1 MFLVCFSIDTRKTF
15 DNVKA
20 CWIPE
25 VRHHNP
31 RTPVI
36 LVGTKK
42 DMRDDFEKQP
52 KQYPDKTSKDFI
64 TTYEVSF
71 SIRFE
76 QTGLN
81 MTFDHGLRTPR
92 DKGYIERLD
101 FSTDP

>member
-1 MFLVCFSIDTRKTF
+1 MFLVCFSIEARKTF

-52 KQYPDKTSKDFI
+52 KQYPDKTTKDFI
-64 TTYEVSF
+64 TTYEVIF
-71 SIRFE
+71 VI
-76 QTGLN
+76 TLN
-81 MTFDHGLRTPR
+81 SRIVALASKHSPWKT
-92 DKGYIERLD
+92 
-101 FSTDP
+101 

>member
-1 MFLVCFSIDTRKTF
+1 MTQLFCFLQDVFLVCFSIDTRKTF

-42 DMRDDFEKQP
+42 DIRDDFEKRP
-52 KQYPDKTSKDFI
+52 KQYPDKTTKDFI
-64 TTYEVSF
+64 TTYEVCF
-71 SIRFE
+71 SKAIE
-76 QTGLN
+76 TGMIFLI
-81 MTFDHGLRTPR
+81 MEIKKYF
-92 DKGYIERLD
+92 
-101 FSTDP
+101 

>member
-20 CWIPE
+20 CWVPE

-52 KQYPDKTSKDFI
+52 KQYPDKTRQDFI
-64 TTYEVSF
+64 TTYEVR
-71 SIRFE
+71 ICLD
-76 QTGLN
+76 LN
-81 MTFDHGLRTPR
+81 
-92 DKGYIERLD
+92 E
-101 FSTDP
+101 

>member
-52 KQYPDKTSKDFI
+52 KQYPDKTRQDFI

-71 SIRFE
+71 SKAIK
-76 QTGLN
+76 TGMIFLIMDIKKN
-81 MTFDHGLRTPR
+81 TFMYFFKDL
-92 DKGYIERLD
+92 
-101 FSTDP
+101 